1 MVKVP
6 RVWDL
11 ISQFK
16 IRCREKGWWVSEY
29 EDVVNVNGEYH
40 CLFGVRKVYPKTFK
54 SVVTHHCT
62 PIRDG
67 ASYRIVNVSYMA
79 WIFQEY
85 LPESLV
91 LIVMED
97 PRLLKTTAL
106 YDLSETYSGKP
117 IYLRLNETG
126 SVVFQEFE
134 RFLKAE
140 YGLNFLERLP
150 PPPPQERMP
159 SEKVGLTIG

>member
-62 PIRDG
+62 
-67 ASYRIVNVSYMA
+67 
-79 WIFQEY
+79 
-85 LPESLV
+85 
-91 LIVMED
+91 
-97 PRLLKTTAL
+97 
-106 YDLSETYSGKP
+106 
-117 IYLRLNETG
+117 
-126 SVVFQEFE
+126 
-134 RFLKAE
+134 
-140 YGLNFLERLP
+140 
-150 PPPPQERMP
+150 
-159 SEKVGLTIG
+159 